1 MKNGSGRGGCRA
13 RQGRLAVQQGQGALG
28 LRPAQSCLKVRI
40 HRTEGGR
47 IMFYGVVLRGGECA
61 GWETNRKTLPSS
73 AAPRYLVPD
82 LLVRW
87 QPFCMLPSIAVA
99 QT

>member
-1 MKNGSGRGGCRA
+1 
-13 RQGRLAVQQGQGALG
+13 
-28 LRPAQSCLKVRI
+28 
-40 HRTEGGR
+40 
-47 IMFYGVVLRGGECA
+47 MFYGVVLRGGECA